1 MSKSTALVCLLC
13 IAAFC
18 TASFAVPADRITGPL
33 GGGPTVALKGNVHRQ
48 ALPEYDAGP
57 ADPALRFGS
66 ITLLTVPTVQQQKAL
81 SQLIADQQNPKS
93 PQYHKWLT
101 PEQWADRFGLSQND
115 MQQITS
121 WLKARGFT
129 IQNVAR
135 GRNWVVVSGTAAQVA
150 RTFGTEIHRYNV
162 RGETHVANATS
173 PRIPAALAGIVTGI
187 RGLNDFHLRPRAKAR
202 PNYYFSDSQYAAQ
215 FIAPGDLATI
225 YDINALYNGSTA
237 IDGTGQKLAVIGQTD
252 IYLADITDFRTGFGL
267 SPISCSTNAS
277 GVITS
282 CSDPHFSYAL
292 VAGLT
297 DPGTTLSGD
306 LSEADLD
313 VELSSAVARG
323 AQIVFVNAPATFNSS
338 GQLVSGGVWQAW
350 YYAVD
355 QNLAPVISLS
365 YGTCEFGD
373 NNVLTSSGSAGADEI
388 ELQKANTEGITFVN
402 STGDSG
408 VAECETT
415 TSLINP
421 GKLATMGL
429 GLGYPASSPEVTGV
443 GGTAIPLANLLS
455 TSPYWTQTNGTDGNS
470 VANGYIPEQGWNDD
484 LEFFEDCESGGPLNG
499 QSFCTSGNGTN
510 TAITSEATAQNAIGI
525 SSSGG
530 GPSNCAQQTSDN
542 SSCVAGFPKPSWQTV
557 TLTGQPSVR
566 YSPDVSFMASPNF
579 PGYIFCTELSELG
592 LSGTGSACGSGGS
605 AGITTALSLT
615 DSKGNPTPS
624 IIGGTSASAPIF
636 AGVIALMNQYLLA
649 NADISTAGLGNVNP
663 TLYKVALTSS
673 NGAFNKVNVGDN
685 NVYCSPGTPTG
696 MPSTV
701 VCPTTGV
708 FGFSASTS
716 DATTGYNLVTGLGS
730 VDVNKL
736 AVAWDGT
743 FVIFSVAPSQ
753 SSLSVAAGQPTS
765 PTTITITPI
774 KNFSGNAT
782 YSCPSGLPTGATCS
796 FTTVSPTSSTLVI
809 NTAANMG
816 AASNV
821 AVTVQATD
829 APSGVSKTTTVSL
842 TVTATTESFALAS
855 NLGSSATLSVTPG
868 QTSGAV
874 NLTVSS
880 SSTPSFVANSQTALP
895 LTYSCSG
902 LPSES
907 TCNFSPSSKSSQ
919 ASVTLTI
926 TTTAPTGKLQ
936 NPLTRGTGFFYAVLF
951 PGLVGLAVTIGGRRR
966 SLSAMRMLVLITL
979 LSLSALWMASCGGS
993 SSSNSNPG
1001 TPAGSYPITVN
1012 ATTGGAS
1019 PIQNSFKFT
1028 LSVQ

>member
-1 MSKSTALVCLLC
+1 MSKSKALVCLLY

-18 TASFAVPADRITGPL
+18 TASFAVTADRVTGPL

-57 ADPALRFGS
+57 ADPAMRLGS
-66 ITLLTVPTVQQQKAL
+66 ITLLTVPTAEQQKAL
-81 SQLIADQQNPKS
+81 SKLITDQQNPKS

-162 RGETHVANATS
+162 KGEMHVANATS
-173 PRIPAALAGIVTGI
+173 PKIPAALSGIVTGI

-202 PNYYFSDSQYAAQ
+202 PSYYFSDSQYAAQ

-225 YDINALYNGSTA
+225 YDINALYKASTV
-237 IDGTGQKLAVIGQTD
+237 IDGTGQKLAIIGQTD
-252 IYLADITDFRTGFGL
+252 IYLSDITDFRTGFGL
-267 SPISCSTNAS
+267 AAISCSTNTN

-282 CSDPHFSYAL
+282 CNDPHFSYV
-292 VAGLT
+292 VADGLT
-297 DPGTTLSGD
+297 DPGVPLTGD

-313 VELSSAVARG
+313 IEMSGAVARG
-323 AQIVFVNAPATFNSS
+323 AQIVYVNAPLNNS
-338 GQLVSGGVWQAW
+338 VNPPTGGVWEAW

-373 NNVLTSSGSAGADEI
+373 NNVLTSSGTAGADEI
-388 ELQKANTEGITFVN
+388 ELQKANSEGITFVN

-421 GKLATMGL
+421 GQLATMGL

-443 GGTAIPLANLLS
+443 GGTAIPLANFGS
-455 TSPYWTQTNGTDGNS
+455 NYWTQTNGTDGNS

-484 LEFFEDCESGGPLNG
+484 LEFFEDCESGGALNG
-499 QSFCTSGNGTN
+499 QPFCTGGNNTG

-542 SSCVAGFPKPSWQTV
+542 SSCVAGFQKPSWQTV
-557 TLTGQPSVR
+557 TLSGQPSVR
-566 YSPDVSFMASPNF
+566 YSPDVSFLATPNF
-579 PGYIFCTELSELG
+579 PGYIYCTQLTELG
-592 LSGTGSACGSGGS
+592 FPTGTVGSACGSGGPT
-605 AGITTALSLT
+605 GISGALSLT
-615 DSKGNPTPS
+615 LNGKPDPP

-685 NVYCSPGTPTG
+685 NVYCSPGTPIG

-809 NTAANMG
+809 NTAANMA

-829 APSGVSKTTTVSL
+829 TPSGASKTTTVSL

-855 NLGSSATLSVTPG
+855 NLGSNATLSVTPG

-907 TCNFSPSSKSSQ
+907 TCNFSPSSTSSQ
-919 ASVTLTI
+919 TSVTLTI

-951 PGLVGLAVTIGGRRR
+951 PGLVGIAVTIGGRRR

-1001 TPAGSYPITVN
+1001 TPAGSYPVTVS